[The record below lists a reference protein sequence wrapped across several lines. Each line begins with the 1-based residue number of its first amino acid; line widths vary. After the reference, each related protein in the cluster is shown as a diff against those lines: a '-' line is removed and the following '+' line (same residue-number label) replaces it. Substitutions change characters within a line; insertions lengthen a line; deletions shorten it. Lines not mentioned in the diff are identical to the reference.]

1 MVQPAHTKEGTSN
14 VTRSLRTILA
24 ALAAL
29 VFALAVGACGSD
41 DDDGGGGGGG
51 GGDTATETIKKD
63 PAAAGKTITVGSK
76 NFTEQ
81 FILGEIYSQA
91 LEAAGFKVKKELN
104 LGSEQIAYKALKAG
118 QIDGY
123 PEYTGTSL
131 TSFFDVKTKDVPRDP
146 DQAYEQARRN
156 YAKEGITALPRTS
169 FENKYVVTTTK
180 AKQKD
185 LLKGATTLSDVAEL
199 PNADKLRIA
208 GFPECRQRSDCFQGL
223 RQLYGFDP
231 KFISTTG
238 KYEPLDGDQ
247 TDLNLGSF
255 STDGQLT
262 LNKYAV
268 LEDDK
273 KLFPPYNISF
283 GIRDEALKTIG
294 PEGQAVLER
303 VQKPLTLEAMQELNS
318 RVDLDKQKPAK
329 VAADYLKE
337 EGFTK

>member
-1 MVQPAHTKEGTSN
+1 M
-14 VTRSLRTILA
+14 TRSLRLILA
-24 ALAAL
+24 ALAAVL
-29 VFALAVGACGSD
+29 LALAVGACGSD
-41 DDDGGGGGGG
+41 DEDEGGGGGGG
-51 GGDTATETIKKD
+51 TAAENEVIEKSS
-63 PAAAGKTITVGSK
+63 ANAGKSVTVGSK

-91 LEAAGFKVKKELN
+91 LQAAGFKVKKELN

-146 DQAYEQARRN
+146 DQAYALAKRN
-156 YAKEGITALPRTS
+156 YAKEGITALPRTA

-185 LLKGATTLSDVAEL
+185 LLKGAKTLSEVAKL

-283 GIRDEALKTIG
+283 GIRDQALRTIG
-294 PEGQAVLER
+294 PEGRAVLER

-318 RVDLDKQKPAK
+318 RVDLDKQKPAA
-329 VAADYLKE
+329 VAAAYLRE